1 MRNSIIVLA
10 IIIIIMCLPDSS
22 FADQL
27 TADSAI
33 RDNKE
38 FIEFMDV
45 PISNFGQKYKDQ
57 FKDIYEIH
65 FNAEVAY
72 LQSDY
77 NRAFK
82 NVYESQKKQ
91 VNLYSLLVKDYLDD
105 TRQFL
110 DSISPEVIK
119 SKNKKA
125 RLYLNL
131 AYRDREVARTHHT
144 VADASNPKLCSNKIY
159 KYIEA
164 IKMVRRARRY
174 GFLAIFESQN
184 DETKKKIYNH
194 LFEIEREKGN
204 VFYVR
209 FISKTEQQIIDEMQ
223 KEYYDVQLPDIT
235 QQESKDEETYGKRVE
250 KRVRFK
256 DERRVAEYLLTAEFE
271 KAEPIIRDYVKDFNF
286 NLIVAT
292 IEYLIANK
300 SPIVAGYPVEALKR
314 YHDDDYSRYFN
325 PSTIDSLAGEIKVI
339 DTIPKKTGT
348 ETTEQQQEQTDK
360 KEEVTAEQGK

>member
-1 MRNSIIVLA
+1 MKQFFMLCIVL
-10 IIIIIMCLPDSS
+10 ICLVTVHG

-27 TADSAI
+27 TADRAI
-33 RDNKE
+33 QENKE

-45 PISNFGQKYKDQ
+45 PLSNFGEKYKET
-57 FKDIYEIH
+57 FKDIYQIH

-77 NRAFK
+77 NRAFR

-91 VNLYSLLVKDYLDD
+91 ADLYSQLVREYLEE
-105 TRQFL
+105 TKKFL

-164 IKMVRRARRY
+164 IKVLRRARRY
-174 GFLAIFESQN
+174 GFLAMFESQTE
-184 DETKKKIYNH
+184 ETKKKIYNH

-204 VFYVR
+204 LFYVR
-209 FISKTEQQIIDEMQ
+209 FISKTEQEIIDEMQ
-223 KEYYDVQLPDIT
+223 KEYYDVQTSATTPASK
-235 QQESKDEETYGKRVE
+235 QEDTYE
-250 KRVRFK
+250 KRIEKRARFR
-256 DERRVAEYLLTAEFE
+256 DERRVAEYILTAEFE

-286 NLIVAT
+286 NLITAT
-292 IEYLIANK
+292 IEFLVVNK
-300 SPIVAGYPVEALKR
+300 SPIAGNTTVEYLKR
-314 YHDDDYSRYFN
+314 FHDDNYSRYYS
-325 PSTIDSLAGEIKVI
+325 PSTLNAFAGEMKVVDAI
-339 DTIPKKTGT
+339 EKKPEG
-348 ETTEQQQEQTDK
+348 
-360 KEEVTAEQGK
+360 EVTREKNQKENTQK

>member
-1 MRNSIIVLA
+1 MKRFFIFISIFIFIYSISA
-10 IIIIIMCLPDSS
+10 NS

-27 TADSAI
+27 TADRAI
-33 RDNKE
+33 QENKE

-45 PISNFGQKYKDQ
+45 PLSNFGEKYKEA
-57 FKDIYEIH
+57 FKDIYQIH

-77 NRAFK
+77 NRAFR

-91 VNLYSLLVKDYLDD
+91 ADLYSQVVREYLDE
-105 TRQFL
+105 TKKFL

-164 IKMVRRARRY
+164 IKVLRRARRY
-174 GFLAIFESQN
+174 AFLAMFESQT

-204 VFYVR
+204 LFYVR
-209 FISKTEQQIIDEMQ
+209 FISKTEQEIIDEMQ
-223 KEYYDVQLPDIT
+223 KEYYDVQIAAVNAQPSK
-235 QQESKDEETYGKRVE
+235 QEDTYE
-250 KRVRFK
+250 KRIEKRARFR

-292 IEYLIANK
+292 IEYLVASK
-300 SPIVAGYPVEALKR
+300 SPMVSSFSVEHLKR
-314 YHDDDYSRYFN
+314 YHDDNYSRYYS
-325 PSTIDSLAGEIKVI
+325 PSTLNAFAGEMKVVDAI
-339 DTIPKKTGT
+339 EKKPEGVLP
-348 ETTEQQQEQTDK
+348 EEKPQTDNK
-360 KEEVTAEQGK
+360 QK